1 MFNHLVE
8 AEDHLVSIPVHGDG
22 PVVVHE
28 AAGLLGARGLEDIVT
43 EEEALIRSADHP
55 E

>member
-1 MFNHLVE
+1 MFDRLVE

-22 PVVVHE
+22 SVVVHE
-28 AAGLLGARGLEDIVT
+28 AAGLLCSRGLEHVVS

-55 E
+55 K